1 MEIDAP
7 SSGADGLRNAV
18 NPYYEICTT
27 VKRLIVG
34 CVIIEQSDQQS
45 IMFSHIYISTFY
57 QLQSFQVRDCPWHPT
72 TLMMN
77 FVASVAPS

>member
-45 IMFSHIYISTFY
+45 IMFPHIYIY
-57 QLQSFQVRDCPWHPT
+57 P
-72 TLMMN
+72 
-77 FVASVAPS
+77 PSINRNHSRYETVHGTQRH